1 MILWISD
8 NFYVHYV
15 IIFYYYVYVNNYL
28 CKWLFMI
35 IMQLFMIIYGYL

>member
-15 IIFYYYVYVNNYL
+15 IIFYYVYVNNYL